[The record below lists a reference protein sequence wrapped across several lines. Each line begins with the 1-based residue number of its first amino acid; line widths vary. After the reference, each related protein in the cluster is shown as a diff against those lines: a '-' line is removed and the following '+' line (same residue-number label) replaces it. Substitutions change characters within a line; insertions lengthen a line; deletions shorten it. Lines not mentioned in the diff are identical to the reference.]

1 MQNRLQVPGNHGD
14 CPIQTGTMDTRKSGA
29 AMKNGMV
36 KKDIVHVGKEDAPLF
51 ASSAVS
57 TQTKPEGH
65 R

>member
-1 MQNRLQVPGNHGD
+1 
-14 CPIQTGTMDTRKSGA
+14 MDTRKSGA